1 MLKLKARGA
10 AKFLDEDAVR
20 KGRKPRS
27 APLLRETHK
36 KPKWKLPKHNEQ
48 AEILW
53 QTTQTSCLNITPY
66 HQSNVEEVHWRF
78 RFTLLPLVLPSAF
91 FVVVFLECYKTVSQ
105 NCVSVEGHGPS
116 RRTMTHQKKTS
127 RNDNRTKFYWTAMKK
142 SENSS
147 LKKAHLKN
155 WESGLLERIWLKCQQ
170 RGEGLSLKTMGKI
183 W

>member
-116 RRTMTHQKKTS
+116 RRTMTHQKK
-127 RNDNRTKFYWTAMKK
+127 NIQEWQQNKILL
-142 SENSS
+142 NSHEEIWKQQFEKGT
-147 LKKAHLKN
+147 LEKLRERFAGKN
-155 WESGLLERIWLKCQQ
+155 
-170 RGEGLSLKTMGKI
+170 MA
-183 W
+183 